1 MEGGRDLA
9 GAEGWSRGQEAIP
22 RTEEVRV
29 WGVRSEEGSK
39 LLSGGRLGMKVSEL
53 RVRGAR
59 LRDPSFQS
67 EDQGF
72 PVSALIR
79 VRQCSLLPK

>member
-39 LLSGGRLGMKVSEL
+39 LLSG
-53 RVRGAR
+53 
-59 LRDPSFQS
+59 
-67 EDQGF
+67 
-72 PVSALIR
+72 
-79 VRQCSLLPK
+79 